1 MNIIEILSKAK
12 QKIQIFGVIGISEQI
27 VNFLNK
33 SKKVADLEV
42 HIFVENENSL
52 FSKSILTDNSY
63 VSQRNSFTD
72 FMFEFKIIADELAYK
87 YKNQTN
93 ISIQVC
99 YIDFPAQLILVDNEI
114 YTTNWILSP
123 SQEYKK
129 INEKENEYLKYKEYS
144 LLMLNQNLGK
154 KFSAPYKDFKKDKLT
169 ETLELFDEN
178 RIKRGVFPRDA
189 FYDSGF
195 IKLVVWVFIFDRKGN
210 MLIHKRDTNA
220 KDNRGM
226 WDKSVGG
233 HADYHVDIETSKTV
247 PREVIE
253 ELVTDENIGTSF
265 LQTNDEDII
274 FMGDWRPDKR
284 KSSPFLEIKNNSD
297 KWVFFRIPEFE
308 RTSSPRI
315 LKDGTAKGNEVIA
328 DTYLFILSE
337 DFDTKKIETFKNSKY
352 KLLHPRKIKSAIE
365 KSEKQLTDENFE
377 NLEDLKFTPDLKY
390 TFSSKLRANL
400 ESFANHIETY
410 L

>member
-1 MNIIEILSKAK
+1 MTISEILSKAK
-12 QKIQIFGVIGISEQI
+12 KTIQIFGVVGISKQLAD
-27 VNFLNK
+27 FLEK
-33 SKKVADLEV
+33 SKKVSELEIS
-42 HIFVENENSL
+42 IFIENENSI

-63 VSQRNSFTD
+63 VSERNSFTD
-72 FMFEFKIIADELAYK
+72 FMFEFKYVAEDLAFK
-87 YKNQTN
+87 FKKQKN
-93 ISIQVC
+93 ISIEVC
-99 YIDFPAQLILVDNEI
+99 YIDFPAQIILVDNEI

-129 INEKENEYLKYKEYS
+129 INEKDSDYKKYKEYS
-144 LLMLNQNLGK
+144 SLMLNQDIGK

-169 ETLELFDEN
+169 ETLELYDEN
-178 RIKRGVFPRDA
+178 RIKRGIFPRDA

-195 IKLVVWVFIFDRKGN
+195 IKLVVWVYIFDRKGN
-210 MLIHKRDTNA
+210 MLIHKRDINA
-220 KDNRGM
+220 KDNQGM

-274 FMGDWRPDKR
+274 FMGDWRPEKR
-284 KSSPFLEIKNNSD
+284 KSNPFLEIKNNSD
-297 KWVFFRIPEFE
+297 KWVFFRIPDFE

-315 LKDGTAKGNEVIA
+315 LKDGRIKGNEVIA
-328 DTYLFILSE
+328 DTYLFILSD
-337 DFDTKKIETFKNSKY
+337 DFDAKKIETFRNSKY

-365 KSEKQLTDENFE
+365 KSEKQLVDENFE
-377 NLEDLKFTPDLKY
+377 SLEDMKFTPDLKY
-390 TFSSKLRANL
+390 TFSSKLRSKL